1 MIRGIV
7 TGLAALALVAL
18 VGTYVFVVA
27 PGLGPEQEAGPV
39 AATGDD
45 ASTSSAHAGD
55 SGATDDASRTA
66 SPTAT
71 APAGP
76 FPGPGETFVGVF
88 TKAGPHNFD
97 DTEAFIEATGVT
109 PAVHEFS
116 AGWPHGSFD
125 RRLFDD
131 LAERGMMPVLAWEPW
146 DYLAPAPR
154 HEQADYQLADI
165 LDGRYDSY
173 IRSWARGIADLDYPV
188 AIRFAHEMNGDWYPW
203 SEQVNGNAEGEYV
216 RAYRHV
222 HDIFTSSGADN
233 VTWVWSPNVTYTGSL
248 PFESYYPGDEYVDW
262 FGIVGYYGTGSE
274 SFDQIFGDSL
284 AALGRIAD
292 KPVIITEI
300 GAPNMDGRQ
309 AEWVR
314 DMFDSL
320 PDHPSVIGFVWF
332 EVENEANWRLVGHP
346 EAARV
351 FAEAAGEE
359 ERYAV
364 TWGPGA
370 RPVSRAPR

>member
-1 MIRGIV
+1 MIRGIL
-7 TGLAALALVAL
+7 TGLALLALL
-18 VGTYVFVVA
+18 GTYVFVVA
-27 PGLGPEQEAGPV
+27 PGASREAGPTAV
-39 AATGDD
+39 TGDGP
-45 ASTSSAHAGD
+45 STSAAQPD
-55 SGATDDASRTA
+55 GALTTDGEDLTA

-71 APAGP
+71 ASAGP
-76 FPGPGETFVGVF
+76 FPRPGEVFVGVF
-88 TKAGPHNFD
+88 TKAGPHNFE
-97 DTEAFIEATGVT
+97 DTESFVEATGVM

-116 AGWPHGSFD
+116 AGWPHGAFD

-154 HEQADYQLADI
+154 HEQPDFQLSDI
-165 LDGRYDSY
+165 VDGRYDSY

-203 SEQVNGNAEGEYV
+203 SEVVNGNAEGEYV
-216 RAYRHV
+216 QAYRHV
-222 HDIFTSSGADN
+222 HDLFTTAGADN

-248 PFESYYPGDEYVDW
+248 PFEQFYPGDDYVDW

-284 AALGRIAD
+284 AALAQLAD

-300 GAPNMDGRQ
+300 GAPDMDGRQ

-332 EVENEANWRLVGHP
+332 EVENEANWRLAGQS
-346 EAARV
+346 EAASA
-351 FAEAAGEE
+351 FAEGAGQ